1 MRTTVAEMTM
11 PRKLIPLIL
20 LAAVLAT
27 ACAGPDAPT
36 VSRRVTAAAGST
48 TSSLAPGEGSSSH
61 R

>member
-11 PRKLIPLIL
+11 SRKLIPLIL

-36 VSRRVTAAAGST
+36 DPDA
-48 TSSLAPGEGSSSH
+48 
-61 R
+61 